1 MSTVKDDI
9 TKEIE
14 DLLKKKDSH
23 GNLQPSTIG
32 RTGRQVLSRGA
43 LPYDGPA
50 LGTLSTCF
58 PSIDSY
64 KGSLASDGGTM
75 DIDRIH
81 GRNEARLKELKAL
94 GV

>member
-23 GNLQPSTIG
+23 GNLQPSTVG
-32 RTGRQVLSRGA
+32 RAGRQVLSRGA

-50 LGTLSTCF
+50 LGTLSILIFIQTLTKVAL
-58 PSIDSY
+58 Y
-64 KGSLASDGGTM
+64 LM
-75 DIDRIH
+75 
-81 GRNEARLKELKAL
+81 EAL
-94 GV
+94 